1 MHFFCLALFTVI
13 TDAAFVC
20 MRVGVCSEGETVQRA
35 LIFEHLRVGV
45 CSEGETVQ
53 RPLIFEHSW
62 VGVCSEG
69 ETVHIFE
76 HLFFHS
82 TLHHACALL
91 PLFDTV

>member
-1 MHFFCLALFTVI
+1 
-13 TDAAFVC
+13 
-20 MRVGVCSEGETVQRA
+20 
-35 LIFEHLRVGV
+35 LRVGV

-53 RPLIFEHSW
+53 RPLIFEHLWVGVCSEGETVQGPLIFEHLW

>member
-20 MRVGVCSEGETVQRA
+20 M
-35 LIFEHLRVGV
+35 RVGV